1 MAAVSEKKTKPVF
14 LAEGLFMYL
23 TMEQIRTFLNILK
36 ENFPD
41 GGTLIAEQ
49 NNKLMVKNEKF
60 HDTVKST
67 NAHFVSGTDSGQ
79 EIADLVDGFRLVEEH
94 SFNEEM
100 KKHSIR
106 GKLFAFLLPKMNDRW
121 ATFEW

>member
-1 MAAVSEKKTKPVF
+1 
-14 LAEGLFMYL
+14 MYL
-23 TMEQIRTFLNILK
+23 TMDQIRSFLEIIMK
-36 ENFPD
+36 NFPN

-49 NNKLMVKNEKF
+49 NSKFMQKKEKR

-67 NAHFVSGTDSGQ
+67 NAHFASGTDSGQ
-79 EIADLVDGFRLVEEH
+79 EIADLVDGLKLLEEH

-100 KKHSIR
+100 KKYSVR
-106 GKLFAFLLPKMNDRW
+106 AKLFALVFPKFNDRW